1 MDSKRQQKYSRL
13 IQKELAE
20 IFQRD
25 VKSLFSNVFITV
37 TYVSISPDL
46 SVAKVYLSIMLSAN
60 KEETLHQIKVNTKAI
75 RNSLAQK
82 IKKEA
87 RIIPQLIFYLDNST
101 EYASKMDKLFNDL
114 DIPPAPKSDSEEN
127 ES

>member
-1 MDSKRQQKYSRL
+1 MDSKRQQKFSRL

-46 SVAKVYLSIMLSAN
+46 SVAKVYLSIMLAPD
-60 KEETLHQIKVNTKAI
+60 KEEALRQIKVNTKVI
-75 RNSLAQK
+75 RNALAQK

-87 RIIPQLIFYLDNST
+87 RVIPELIFYLDNSS

-114 DIPPAPKSDSEEN
+114 DIPPAPKSDAEEN